1 MSTSGQ
7 LTSWII
13 CVPTLSAAPFFEQPR
28 RVASIGLPAVRRS
41 GSDHVST
48 DALGWS
54 TLTSGQLTSW
64 TTCVP
69 TLPTA
74 HYFTRP
80 RQAVSTR
87 SLAVPLPGLGSAQFR
102 AASQW
107 STSTSGPSTPGITSA
122 LSRFLGLSSG
132 PQRQRASNRRRV
144 RRRSLFTCRH
154 KILNELDHAGTGDG
168 ESRGYLPRA
177 I

>member
-1 MSTSGQ
+1 MRTITARRNAQ
-7 LTSWII
+7 IALPTMPWRTV
-13 CVPTLSAAPFFEQPR
+13 VPRETHPRPTVTRARTDHPSLAPALAHRRHAATVCTGTDSPATHLRVHSAPENAP
-28 RVASIGLPAVRRS
+28 G
-41 GSDHVST
+41 
-48 DALGWS
+48 DALG
-54 TLTSGQLTSW
+54 G
-64 TTCVP
+64 
-69 TLPTA
+69 
-74 HYFTRP
+74 TR
-80 RQAVSTR
+80 
-87 SLAVPLPGLGSAQFR
+87 LSAR
-102 AASQW
+102 
-107 STSTSGPSTPGITSA
+107 A